1 MTVSVVIPCLDSA
14 EYLGATLISLL
25 NQTRQ
30 PAEIIVADNGSTDG
44 SLDIAR
50 SFPQVTLIEVPE
62 PGAPAARNAGAE
74 LAQGSSLMF
83 LDADDLIGPETL
95 AVLEDALQAGTSD
108 IACCPWYR
116 YEFAAGIWSVAH
128 KSCPPRLP
136 GDDALAAWLSG
147 WYQPPCSILWSRQ
160 AFARSGGWDNRV
172 KMNQDGDIMMRGLVA
187 GNRLRRTDE
196 GAAYYRRLPG
206 ERSSI
211 SSKRKTRKGIESRL
225 FVLERIVAL
234 MEKEG
239 IARRYA
245 PALVDAYDALAN
257 DVAVDNAD
265 LAPRIRVERE
275 RFERSGRRNA
285 RLARSALRGLTGPAT
300 FFGSRM
306 SLGKGAPAA
315 PPESARISPP
325 VCSDRSETGAQP
337 LVSVVIPAYNRAET
351 IRRSVDSVLQQDYRK
366 IELLVVD
373 DASSDG
379 TLDMLRQQPDPRLRV
394 IRQPSN
400 GGVGAARNR
409 GIEEARGDFIAF
421 LDSDDE
427 WLPGKLSRQ
436 MAAFENAPGR
446 VGMIV
451 TGVENRFK
459 DGATAIQRA
468 HRNGGWFETLL
479 LRNTLHGAP
488 SSGVFRR
495 EVFEV
500 VGGFD
505 PRLPA
510 IEDYELWLRISRFF
524 DIASID
530 EPLVR
535 YFDMADFSDS
545 RSDAMRVSRNFEK
558 NRAARRILFERY
570 GFEMKRRGVDHLFLL
585 DSSMRE
591 LADPAGSKMRAAIQA
606 TKAVARRPLAP
617 YSYRWLLT
625 QFAPRMVGN

>member
-1 MTVSVVIPCLDSA
+1 
-14 EYLGATLISLL
+14 
-25 NQTRQ
+25 
-30 PAEIIVADNGSTDG
+30 
-44 SLDIAR
+44 
-50 SFPQVTLIEVPE
+50 
-62 PGAPAARNAGAE
+62 
-74 LAQGSSLMF
+74 
-83 LDADDLIGPETL
+83 
-95 AVLEDALQAGTSD
+95 
-108 IACCPWYR
+108 
-116 YEFAAGIWSVAH
+116 
-128 KSCPPRLP
+128 
-136 GDDALAAWLSG
+136 
-147 WYQPPCSILWSRQ
+147 
-160 AFARSGGWDNRV
+160 
-172 KMNQDGDIMMRGLVA
+172 
-187 GNRLRRTDE
+187 
-196 GAAYYRRLPG
+196 
-206 ERSSI
+206 
-211 SSKRKTRKGIESRL
+211 
-225 FVLERIVAL
+225 

-239 IARRYA
+239 IATRYA
-245 PALVDAYDALAN
+245 PALIDAYVALAN
-257 DVAVDNAD
+257 DVAEDDAD
-265 LAPRIRVERE
+265 LASRIRGERE
-275 RFERSGRRNA
+275 RFEKSGMRSS

-300 FFGSRM
+300 FLGSKI
-306 SLGKGAPAA
+306 SLGRGASPAL
-315 PPESARISPP
+315 PVSADISPR
-325 VCSDRSETGAQP
+325 VRSDRYEAREQP
-337 LVSVVIPAYNRAET
+337 LVTVVIPAYNRAET
-351 IRRSVDSVLQQDYRK
+351 IRRSVDSVLQQDYRT

-379 TLDMLRQQPDPRLRV
+379 TLNVLRQQPDPRLRV

-400 GGVGAARNR
+400 RGVGAARNR
-409 GIEEARGDFIAF
+409 GIREARGGFIAF

-427 WLPGKLSRQ
+427 WLPGKLAKQ
-436 MAAFENAPGR
+436 IAVFENAPGR

-545 RSDAMRVSRNFEK
+545 RSDAMRVSRNFNK
-558 NRAARRILFERY
+558 NRTARRILFERY

-606 TKAVARRPLAP
+606 TKAIARRPLAP

-625 QFAPRMVGN
+625 QFAPRLLGN